1 MQVIWKTLR
10 NWVDLELAKA
20 NVISVS
26 AKSDK
31 VKFSLLQQMFK
42 CKFNQFAY
50 ICQFILKNV
59 LHAVT
64 TIRPFTHRDIFQ
76 PPHLTTIKKQL
87 LQTFFIHRR
96 KKENL
101 RSSSLS
107 FLSTYLI
114 SRLLPLSEPTSLGG
128 LFLLKASS
136 SPLLSPSPCFLKAP
150 SDNCCWINSIYH
162 YLSLE
167 LPTHSLLFEFP
178 LSGYK
183 TKQLNSSTVTPT
195 ARVRDELNFVYLK
208 PSYASIPGLLLLIN
222 CTESSLTFDHRAEGT
237 SPYIKTIKSPTNL
250 SFPGKVSLA
259 FLTESHTWAQWVSH
273 MP

>member
-42 CKFNQFAY
+42 CKFNWFAY
-50 ICQFILKNV
+50 ICQFIQKYV

-76 PPHLTTIKKQL
+76 PPIYQQL
-87 LQTFFIHRR
+87 KSNFCKPFLSTEGHW
-96 KKENL
+96 KENL

-114 SRLLPLSEPTSLGG
+114 SRLLPLSEPTSLRG

-136 SPLLSPSPCFLKAP
+136 STSLSPSHCFFKAP
-150 SDNCCWINSIYH
+150 SGNCCWIELH
-162 YLSLE
+162 LSLSV
-167 LPTHSLLFEFP
+167 TWTSHSLTSLWISTIQ
-178 LSGYK
+178 LQDQA
-183 TKQLNSSTVTPT
+183 TKFFN
-195 ARVRDELNFVYLK
+195 
-208 PSYASIPGLLLLIN
+208 
-222 CTESSLTFDHRAEGT
+222 
-237 SPYIKTIKSPTNL
+237 
-250 SFPGKVSLA
+250 
-259 FLTESHTWAQWVSH
+259 SHTYC
-273 MP
+273 